1 MLCLLDSSCNLVG
14 RGEAISFTAKIKTT
28 NELFQATTDFGTDGQ
43 SYRDAVLPC
52 STIMSM
58 GDIISRCVL
67 Y

>member
-1 MLCLLDSSCNLVG
+1 M
-14 RGEAISFTAKIKTT
+14 SFTAKIKTT